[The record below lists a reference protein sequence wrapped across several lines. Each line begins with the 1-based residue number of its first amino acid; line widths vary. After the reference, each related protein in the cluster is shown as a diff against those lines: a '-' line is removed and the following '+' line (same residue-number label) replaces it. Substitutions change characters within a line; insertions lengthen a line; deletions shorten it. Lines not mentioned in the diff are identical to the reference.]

1 MAGRLRFG
9 RPGRDFGFD
18 PLPDGQHGVNGSAV
32 KTRRYFRPIPCAAG
46 LPGARPLAG
55 GLFGFR
61 EVEVLARNQAPERL
75 PAEAVPALWPASAI
89 ALERAEGARAPLLDL
104 SLDRPRL
111 MGIIN
116 MTNDSFSDG
125 GQFKGPE
132 AAIAHGLALAEA
144 GADILDIGGEST
156 RPGSDPVPVDEEI
169 ARVVPVIEG
178 LIAAGCTA
186 PISIDTRNAPTMR
199 AALAAGARMINDVSA
214 LSHDPDAAEAAAQ
227 AEAVCLM
234 HAQGDPKT
242 MQDNPVYDH
251 VLLDVFDFLEER
263 IATAEAAGIPRAR
276 LVVDPGIGFGKTAEH
291 NLDLIRSLS
300 LYQTLGAA
308 VLLGVSRKASIGRIS
323 QEPEARRRAPG
334 SIAAGLAGLG
344 QGAQILRVHDVRET
358 AQAVRVWQVIEEGR

>member
-1 MAGRLRFG
+1 M
-9 RPGRDFGFD
+9 
-18 PLPDGQHGVNGSAV
+18 Q
-32 KTRRYFRPIPCAAG
+32 RYFRPIPSASR

-61 EVEVLARNQAPERL
+61 EVEVLARDRAPEHL
-75 PAEAVPALWPASAI
+75 PAEAVSALWPEAGA
-89 ALERAEGARAPLLDL
+89 ALARAEAPRAPLLGL
-104 SLDRPRL
+104 SMDRPRL

-116 MTNDSFSDG
+116 MTTDSFSDG
-125 GQFKGPE
+125 GQFAGPQT
-132 AAIAHGLALAEA
+132 AIAHGMQLVES

-156 RPGSDPVPVDEEI
+156 RPGSDPVPVEEEI

-186 PISIDTRNAPTMR
+186 PISIDTRNSATMR
-199 AALAAGARMINDVSA
+199 AALSAGARMINDVSA
-214 LSHDPDAAEAAAQ
+214 LSHDPASVESAAK

-242 MQDNPVYDH
+242 MQQNPVYDD

-263 IATAEAAGIPRAR
+263 IAMAEAAGIPRAR

-291 NLDLIRSLS
+291 NLQLIRSLS
-300 LYQTLGAA
+300 LFQSLGAA

-323 QEPEARRRAPG
+323 GEPEPKRRAPG
-334 SIAAGLAGLG
+334 SIAAGLAGLA
-344 QGAQILRVHDVRET
+344 QGVQILRVHDVRET
-358 AQAVRVWQVIEEGR
+358 AQAVRIWQAIEEGR